1 MTGTNC
7 HPLLRIILNWLPVS
21 SSERPADSRALATK
35 LMLDLMTLLL
45 P

>member
-1 MTGTNC
+1 MTGTSC
-7 HPLLRIILNWLPVS
+7 HRLLRTILNWLPVS
-21 SSERPADSRALATK
+21 NSERPADSRALATK